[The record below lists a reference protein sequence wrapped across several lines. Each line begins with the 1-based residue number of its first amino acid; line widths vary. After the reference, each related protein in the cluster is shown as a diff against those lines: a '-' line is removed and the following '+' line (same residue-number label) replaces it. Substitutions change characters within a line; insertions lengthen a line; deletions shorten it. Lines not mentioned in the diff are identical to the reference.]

1 MPSPTLRIW
10 SEHLP
15 LAELTSPPLL
25 QLLARHRI
33 HPIAAIR
40 PDADLHLAATF
51 IRRARALGLEPG
63 IWPLLSPEQGYW
75 PNTTTLPIF
84 APYTRDLVYEL
95 IQRDATPA
103 LVAIDLEPP
112 LDALKRLHE
121 RVLRPFVPTS
131 PSLHLPRPHRALD
144 LPAAHTLLR
153 DLSTE
158 LHRLNIPT
166 LGITLPTAAHDLRDG
181 HNLWQR
187 IARTPWMHIDWPLA
201 GIMTYGSMLSGYSR
215 GLLTPADARYIHWR
229 LLRHLHTHFGHRA
242 HASIGLTG
250 TGVLGDEPAYTSPTE
265 LALDLGA
272 TLHAG
277 VHDVAVFCLE
287 GILRDSN
294 PERWFSALTRAVP
307 APPSPSLRT
316 RSLQALASTTRALL
330 LKALPAPSR

>member
-15 LAELTSPPLL
+15 LSELASPPLL
-25 QLLARHRI
+25 RLLARYRI
-33 HPIAAIR
+33 HPIAALR
-40 PDADLHLAATF
+40 PDADLHLAATY
-51 IRRARALGLEPG
+51 IRRARALDLQPG

-75 PNTTTLPIF
+75 PNTTTLPLF
-84 APYTRDLVYEL
+84 APYIRNL
-95 IQRDATPA
+95 IQELLAREAVPA
-103 LVAIDLEPP
+103 LAAIDLEPP

-121 RVLRPFVPTS
+121 RVLRPFVPA
-131 PSLHLPRPHRALD
+131 PPPRHAPHLRPTVD
-144 LPAAHTLLR
+144 LPTARTLL
-153 DLSTE
+153 DELIAD
-158 LHRLNIPT
+158 LHRLTIPT

-187 IARTPWMHIDWPLA
+187 IARTPWMHIDWQLA

-215 GLLTPADARYIHWR
+215 GLLSPADARYIHWR
-229 LLRHLHTHFGHRA
+229 LLRHLHTHFGPRA

-250 TGVLGDEPAYTSPTE
+250 TGVLGDEPAYSSPTE

-277 VHDVAVFCLE
+277 VHDVAIFCLE
-287 GILRDSN
+287 GILNDAH
-294 PERWFSALTRAVP
+294 PERWFSALTRATP

-316 RSLQALASTTRALL
+316 RSLQTLAAATRSILLTT
-330 LKALPAPSR
+330 LPR